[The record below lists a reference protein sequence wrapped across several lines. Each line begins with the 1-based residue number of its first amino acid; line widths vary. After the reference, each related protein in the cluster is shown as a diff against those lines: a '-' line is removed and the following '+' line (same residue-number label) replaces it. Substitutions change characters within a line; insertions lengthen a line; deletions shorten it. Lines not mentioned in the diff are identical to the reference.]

1 MDPWYVDIFE
11 LFILTALFICFI
23 ILLVA
28 QIKAK
33 KHNKPSGKKIFII
46 LSLDIVLFICSFIF
60 ILSHSTYYKYNDWI
74 ILNSD
79 INSVMSKYGA
89 FDRGTVQEG
98 KSGKVGYYIYTD
110 NGPIMPDHM
119 KHYYWIYF
127 DESGTV
133 YKVEDNLPPGG

>member
-1 MDPWYVDIFE
+1 
-11 LFILTALFICFI
+11 
-23 ILLVA
+23 
-28 QIKAK
+28 
-33 KHNKPSGKKIFII
+33 
-46 LSLDIVLFICSFIF
+46 
-60 ILSHSTYYKYNDWI
+60 
-74 ILNSD
+74 
-79 INSVMSKYGA
+79 MSKYGA

-127 DESGTV
+127 DESGIV